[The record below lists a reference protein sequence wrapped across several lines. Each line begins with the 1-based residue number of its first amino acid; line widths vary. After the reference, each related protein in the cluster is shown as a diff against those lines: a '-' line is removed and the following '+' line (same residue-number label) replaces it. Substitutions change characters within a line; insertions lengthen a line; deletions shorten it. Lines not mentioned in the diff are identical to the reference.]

1 MREANK
7 KKTKKKT
14 AQPACPE
21 LRNNFYLSSDSN
33 VELHNSSVE
42 LLSNTVGSTDAHT
55 LFRSLVMLSLCL
67 NRSKLV
73 L

>member
-1 MREANK
+1 MREAN
-7 KKTKKKT
+7 KKKT

-21 LRNNFYLSSDSN
+21 LGNNFYLSSDSS